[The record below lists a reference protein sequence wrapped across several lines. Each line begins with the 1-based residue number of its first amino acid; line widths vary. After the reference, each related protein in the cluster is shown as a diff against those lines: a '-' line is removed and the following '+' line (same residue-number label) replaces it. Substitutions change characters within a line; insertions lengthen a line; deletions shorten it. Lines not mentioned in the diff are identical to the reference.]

1 MKVMSLGKSQEDLG
15 KSLEE
20 IRRKLK
26 ENNVDVFMYVLES
39 AGGDM
44 GEAALNL
51 REKET
56 GPRTQD
62 LQADALRKM
71 KELVD
76 AFELKRK
83 QSKQQ
88 GGGGSGQ
95 GGGKPPLVPDLVQ
108 LNMMKKLQEDL
119 LRKTQGVQR
128 GYKSDRED
136 LTPAEKTLLQR
147 LSDEQGKLGNLM
159 KTFVS
164 KFEEQKKQYDKR
176 GPKDE

>member
-1 MKVMSLGKSQEDLG
+1 
-15 KSLEE
+15 
-20 IRRKLK
+20 
-26 ENNVDVFMYVLES
+26 
-39 AGGDM
+39 
-44 GEAALNL
+44 
-51 REKET
+51 
-56 GPRTQD
+56 
-62 LQADALRKM
+62 
-71 KELVD
+71 
-76 AFELKRK
+76 
-83 QSKQQ
+83 
-88 GGGGSGQ
+88 GGGGG

-136 LTPAEKTLLQR
+136 LTPGEKTLLQR

-164 KFEEQKKQYDKR
+164 KFEEQKKAYDKR